1 MAAAGSLMTGGSAT
15 DRLKEMTSLGWSV
28 VVAVEE
34 TEGEEDAAE
43 GKIGLDSGFL
53 SGCEV
58 NRSDGEAVLVVA
70 VGCPGKK
77 GY

>member
-1 MAAAGSLMTGGSAT
+1 MTGGSAT

-34 TEGEEDAAE
+34 TEGEEDAGE

-58 NRSDGEAVLVVA
+58 NRSDGEVVLVVA

>member
-1 MAAAGSLMTGGSAT
+1 
-15 DRLKEMTSLGWSV
+15 V

>member
-1 MAAAGSLMTGGSAT
+1 MAAARSLMTSGSAT
-15 DRLKEMTSLGWSV
+15 NRLKEMTGLGWSV

-58 NRSDGEAVLVVA
+58 NRSNGEAVWVVA
-70 VGCPGKK
+70 VGCSGKK

>member
-28 VVAVEE
+28 VVVVEE
-34 TEGEEDAAE
+34 TEGEEDAGE

-58 NRSDGEAVLVVA
+58 NRSDGEVVLVVA

>member
-1 MAAAGSLMTGGSAT
+1 MTGGSAT

-28 VVAVEE
+28 VVVVEE
-34 TEGEEDAAE
+34 TEGEEDAGE

-58 NRSDGEAVLVVA
+58 NRSDGEVVLVVA